1 MCQVAA
7 RAALRVGKEVIDL
20 ETCYDACRQVPPS
33 ALKELLVEV
42 PEVRWEDIGGYE
54 KTKEALKEAVEWP
67 IQHGWA
73 FESMNIEAPR
83 GVLLYGPPGCSK
95 TMMAKAVATE
105 TEMNFISVKGPEL
118 FSKYVGD
125 SEQNIREVFRK
136 ARAASPCVIFF
147 DEVDSLG
154 SSRENEGGG
163 VASRV
168 LAQLLAEMD
177 GIGSAQRH
185 VVVLAATNRPQ
196 ALDAALTRPGR
207 FDRLVHVP
215 LPDQKARQQ
224 IFQRQLQRMRF
235 SFHELPDM
243 EPAALLASHTAGYSG
258 AEVVMVCREAAL
270 LAIRESVGKGALPR
284 ATATHFNQAL
294 QAVQPRITAET
305 VRFYEEFE
313 RSLQGWEAT
322 MKKKRVAGTS
332 LSVCNSACFLLFSVS
347 GIGNIRFPKHLGN
360 LKMFGFSAF
369 RLAPPVLQAQGVGHA
384 SACISWMRIDK

>member
-1 MCQVAA
+1 MLQERLQILQVHLRALRHNLQEAEKRELARRCHGYVGADLRSVCSTAA
-7 RAALRVGKEVIDL
+7 RMALKAGKDLVDL
-20 ETCYDACRQVPPS
+20 ESCYNACRQVPPS

-42 PEVRWEDIGGYE
+42 PEVRWNDIGGYE
-54 KTKEALKEAVEWP
+54 RTKEALKESVEWP

-73 FESMNIEAPR
+73 FESMSMEAPR

-125 SEQNIREVFRK
+125 SEQAVREVFRK

-154 SSRENEGGG
+154 SNREEGGGG

-177 GIGSAQRH
+177 GIGSTGRH

-196 ALDAALTRPGR
+196 ALDSALTRPGR

-215 LPDQKARQQ
+215 LPDEAARMA
-224 IFQRQLQRMRF
+224 IFERQLARMRF
-235 SFHELPDM
+235 SFHELPASQVS
-243 EPAALLASHTAGYSG
+243 PAKLLASHTAGYSG

-270 LAIRESVGKGALPR
+270 LAIRASIAEKGALPC

-294 QAVQPRITAET
+294 QTVKPRITAET
-305 VRFYEEFE
+305 VRFYQDFE
-313 RSLQGWEAT
+313 RSMQ
-322 MKKKRVAGTS
+322 
-332 LSVCNSACFLLFSVS
+332 
-347 GIGNIRFPKHLGN
+347 HL
-360 LKMFGFSAF
+360 
-369 RLAPPVLQAQGVGHA
+369 
-384 SACISWMRIDK
+384 